1 VRPLAR
7 RRSGCYGDSLYSR
20 PTATPLAQQLVI
32 TDIVLIA
39 VAFLGGALNAL
50 AGGGSLV
57 TFPALLFAGLNPIDA
72 NASSVVALFPATF
85 VSAWAYR
92 RSIFDVTE
100 VSVTG
105 LSVSSLIGG
114 LLGALLLLS
123 TPTSVFAGLVPWLVL
138 FSTIVFAVGNFA
150 PLDLIRR
157 LQLGPRGAL
166 VVHFAISVYG
176 GYFGGGIGF
185 LLLAALTLFGMR
197 DINAMNGLKMALV
210 GIMTAAS
217 MAAFIVADVIRW
229 WEVLPMLPSAVIGG
243 YVAAHAAQR
252 LDQRLIKGLI
262 VVLGAGVT
270 AYFFWHGV

>member
-1 VRPLAR
+1 
-7 RRSGCYGDSLYSR
+7 
-20 PTATPLAQQLVI
+20 VI
-32 TDIVLIA
+32 TVIVLTA

-72 NASSVVALFPATF
+72 NASSVAALFPATF

-100 VSVTG
+100 VSVMG

-210 GIMTAAS
+210 GIMTFAS